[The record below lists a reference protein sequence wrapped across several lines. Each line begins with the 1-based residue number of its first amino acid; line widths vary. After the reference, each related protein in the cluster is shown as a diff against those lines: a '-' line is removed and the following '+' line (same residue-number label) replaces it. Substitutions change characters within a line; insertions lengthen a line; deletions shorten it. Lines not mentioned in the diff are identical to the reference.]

1 MKNSFFFHFYNLD
14 EDSEKISLLLDTV
27 PALNNIFQIH
37 GKVGEG
43 TFSSVFLATLKDGG
57 KRSKNFAI
65 KHLVPTCHP
74 GRIERELQCLKD
86 IGYV

>member
-1 MKNSFFFHFYNLD
+1 MYYTHCLD
-14 EDSEKISLLLDTV
+14 EDSDKISRLLENV
-27 PALNNIFQIH
+27 PALNNIFEIH

-57 KRSKNFAI
+57 KRSKNFAV

-86 IGYV
+86 IG